1 MSSQEL
7 IELMTHR
14 RGGQRVVP
22 LAVFTPNENYIVAV
36 YQGSL
41 SPYDILIKYRQRT
54 KDNRWS
60 YIRTPKHIHW
70 AADMLTKTYSNRE
83 LTGQFLDFL
92 IRIWSQTV
100 SIKTEEARAEAL
112 NIDLLLNVHLQEVER
127 YKELDEYG
135 EYRIEFLIL
144 LAKLLMIQEKTNR
157 EDAYMFGRL
166 LQKLREGNDIFSIIS
181 TATLTRR

>member
-1 MSSQEL
+1 MANQEL
-7 IELMTHR
+7 TKLMTHR
-14 RGGQRVVP
+14 REGVVVVP
-22 LAVFTPNENYIVAV
+22 LAVFTPNESYIVAV

-60 YIRTPKHIHW
+60 HIRTPKHIHW
-70 AADMLTKTYSNRE
+70 AADMLTKNYADRK
-83 LTGQFLDFL
+83 LTQRFLDFL
-92 IRIWSQTV
+92 IGVWNETV

-112 NIDLLLNVHLQEVER
+112 DIDRLLNSHRQEIET
-127 YKELDEYG
+127 YKGLDEYG
-135 EYRIEFLIL
+135 EYSIEFLIL
-144 LAKLLMIQEKTNR
+144 VAKLLMIQEKTNR

-166 LQKLREGNDIFSIIS
+166 LQKLREGEDIFSIIS